1 MVAKQI
7 QNVEGRRRGDVLH
20 LETRYL
26 LIILPKNNKRKE
38 SVEGVQR
45 ISVESLSNAMSR
57 TVMQKFRILFL
68 ALEIQTRVCHTAT
81 RLINLGQIDFTE
93 QLPPLQKYTYCSV
106 KYISIHVSHE
116 KFHHSETFFPS
127 DEIASNSL
135 HQVFHHQKFFRFR
148 SLNGVIRNRQ
158 NDSIYQI
165 SSKVKGKVILSYY
178 SKSQTKTDKKQI
190 LTHPLNTAAESR
202 KKKKEILC
210 SWRN

>member
-1 MVAKQI
+1 MVAKQV
-7 QNVEGRRRGDVLH
+7 QNSGRGDDVLH

-26 LIILPKNNKRKE
+26 PIILRKNNKRKLLR
-38 SVEGVQR
+38 VGFWIRGRNVQ
-45 ISVESLSNAMSR
+45 SLSNAMSR

-106 KYISIHVSHE
+106 KYISIHVSHQ
-116 KFHHSETFFPS
+116 KFPSETFFPS

>member
-7 QNVEGRRRGDVLH
+7 QNVEGRRRGMSYILKH
-20 LETRYL
+20 AISL
-26 LIILPKNNKRKE
+26 LFSQKITKGKNLLKGCRE
-38 SVEGVQR
+38 FLQ
-45 ISVESLSNAMSR
+45 SLSNAMSR

-106 KYISIHVSHE
+106 KYISIHVSHQ

-135 HQVFHHQKFFRFR
+135 HQVFHHQKFLRFR

-165 SSKVKGKVILSYY
+165 S
-178 SKSQTKTDKKQI
+178 
-190 LTHPLNTAAESR
+190 
-202 KKKKEILC
+202 
-210 SWRN
+210 